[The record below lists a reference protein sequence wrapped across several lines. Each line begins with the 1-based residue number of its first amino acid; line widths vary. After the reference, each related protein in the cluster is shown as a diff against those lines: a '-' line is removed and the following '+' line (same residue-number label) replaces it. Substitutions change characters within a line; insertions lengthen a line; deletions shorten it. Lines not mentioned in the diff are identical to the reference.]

1 MSTSY
6 VDQDRAAPEAALSK
20 AREASEWGHVLY
32 ICDFP
37 PSNYRGG
44 TVTMSRLLGGYPA
57 ERLTVLS
64 SSYEN
69 SIAPREGRLSCQ
81 HLIFPTTNQTGRWGV
96 GRLKALLDWF
106 LIPVLVAV
114 ALGAVI
120 RHRSTAMITIAH
132 GYFFVAASAASLL
145 SNVPLI
151 LVVHDDWVTATRSTS
166 YILRWFARPL
176 FRLSSRQA
184 AHVYAV
190 SPGMQSMLKEKFG
203 IESELQLPVAGPR
216 APHES
221 DPVKEETSR
230 TGPLRI
236 VYAGTLSLAV
246 DDAFDLLIE
255 LVRSDKLRELG
266 LDDWEL
272 HLYVLATPQ
281 QAVEKGW
288 NNQRIVVHGWVGQD
302 EVASALARAD
312 VLFLP
317 FSFREDQRFATE
329 QAFPAKT
336 SDYLSSGKPIVV
348 FAPAYSSVA
357 RYAREYDCA
366 EVIDEPDLDLLARAI
381 VRVASSAEY
390 RLRLS
395 TNARRAFTS
404 NHDLI
409 QQQSRFRALVS
420 GLAVAPKKNA
430 GLS

>member
-1 MSTSY
+1 MSTTY
-6 VDQDRAAPEAALSK
+6 ADRDRASPEDALSD
-20 AREASEWGHVLY
+20 AREASECGHVLY

-69 SIAPREGRLSCQ
+69 SIAPKDGRLSCQ
-81 HLIFPTTNQTGRWGV
+81 HLIFPTTNQAGRWGV
-96 GRLKALLDWF
+96 GRLKALLDWL

-132 GYFFVAASAASLL
+132 GYFFVAATAASLL
-145 SNVPLI
+145 GNVPLV

-166 YILRWFARPL
+166 YVLGWFARSL

-184 AHVYAV
+184 AHVYAI
-190 SPGMQSMLKEKFG
+190 SPGMQLMLKEKFG
-203 IESELQLPVAGPR
+203 IASELQLPVAGSPAR
-216 APHES
+216 PES
-221 DPVKEETSR
+221 DAVKEETSPTR
-230 TGPLRI
+230 PLRI

-246 DDAFDLLIE
+246 DDAFDLLVE

-266 LDDWEL
+266 VDDWEL

-288 NNQRIVVHGWVGQD
+288 NNQRIVVHGWVSQD

-312 VLFLP
+312 LLFLP

-348 FAPAYSSVA
+348 FAPPYSSVA
-357 RYAREYDCA
+357 RYTREYDCA

-381 VRVASSAEY
+381 VRVSSSAEY
-390 RLRLS
+390 RLKLS
-395 TNARRAFTS
+395 INARRALTE
-404 NHDLI
+404 NHDLTR
-409 QQQSRFRALVS
+409 QQSKFRALVS
-420 GLAVAPKKNA
+420 GLAVAPKRNA
-430 GLS
+430 GCS